1 MLDLWLYISVMF
13 GCLQVFCK
21 GFLRFLLFLFLR
33 FSEQFRWALSA
44 DYGIVG
50 LQNKQGQLAQK
61 EKKMANEPDAKTQI
75 TEFIKDL
82 DKSISRASA
91 TEMLKLYD
99 ENFEIKFLGKTVLI
113 PFDAVSYNAIEDAL
127 KTIAAEL

>member
-1 MLDLWLYISVMF
+1 
-13 GCLQVFCK
+13 
-21 GFLRFLLFLFLR
+21 
-33 FSEQFRWALSA
+33 
-44 DYGIVG
+44 
-50 LQNKQGQLAQK
+50 
-61 EKKMANEPDAKTQI
+61 MANEPDAKTQI

-113 PFDAVSYNAIEDAL
+113 PFDAVS
-127 KTIAAEL
+127 

>member
-1 MLDLWLYISVMF
+1 MVVCKSF
-13 GCLQVFCK
+13 ARVFCVFFCFFFFVFQSNFAGLFQPITVLLAYKISK
-21 GFLRFLLFLFLR
+21 GSSPKRR
-33 FSEQFRWALSA
+33 
-44 DYGIVG
+44 
-50 LQNKQGQLAQK
+50 N
-61 EKKMANEPDAKTQI
+61 KMANEPDAKTQI